1 MCTHPRGRGQETT
14 IAQRS
19 AVWTRHLLGQKV
31 PQIRDELGL
40 PRSTI
45 RSIIQ
50 RAQKSGA
57 FTFESAPRSGRPR
70 ITSTRDNRHL
80 VRVANTDT
88 KESLF
93 ALATPSKSGQQ
104 LGRNTVRKILKEAGK
119 SKRKPRRKPYLKAEH
134 KAGRRVWCKAEKRNK
149 RDWNKV
155 CWSDEVTFEVGDD
168 GSVFYVTRA
177 PGEEYLEKNLRP
189 SFKSGRTSVG
199 VWSCYCGSEMGPL
212 VIIEKGGRMTAARYL
227 ETVKEYYVPFYKRI
241 VEKYGPEVVLQEDN
255 ASWHTAKIVRNYMDS
270 QGVKRLQWPAQSPD
284 LSPIENL
291 WSQIK
296 GIIAKR
302 RHRIKNIGM
311 MERAL
316 EEIWPQID
324 KEMLVKLN
332 ESMPRRLEAC
342 IRNKGGPTRY

>member
-168 GSVFYVTRA
+168 RSVFYVTRA

-189 SFKSGRTSVG
+189 SFKSRRTSVG

-212 VIIEKGGRMTAARYL
+212 VIIEKGGRMIAARYL
-227 ETVKEYYVPFYKRI
+227 ETVKEYYVPFYKRM